1 MNLLKLLDRPIT
13 FHRCFVDITGS
24 INAALMLSNAVY
36 WTNKLPPE
44 RDGWFHKTKEEWT
57 EETGLTIREQDTARQ
72 RLVELQLLETRR
84 AGLPNAGCVSVLWL
98 RVNVDAMTAA
108 LSNPTNLRKAQI
120 ANLRKTHDQSAESA
134 DCSPFR
140 SKNNNYTSST
150 TTTRAREFLM
160 DLDWVPNEAA
170 FEKLQDSGIP
180 VEFICMSLHEFR
192 AYWLSRGEKKPDWN
206 PEFIRQTRHQ
216 FAYQHQ
222 QEQRRH
228 ERSEARSRVSGLPQN
243 QSRRQRKETVTER
256 NERYERF
263 AAGLDTG
270 NDAGIAAE
278 NAITAD
284 FTRH

>member
-24 INAALMLSNAVY
+24 ISAALLLSQAVY

-44 RDGWFHKTKEEWT
+44 REGWFHKSREEWLI
-57 EETGLTIREQDTARQ
+57 EIGLDRRELDTAR
-72 RLVELQLLETRR
+72 RVLESLEVLETRR
-84 AGLPNAGCVSVLWL
+84 AKLPNAGSVTGLWH
-98 RVNVDAMTAA
+98 RVNPDALARCLEAA
-108 LSNPTNLRKAQI
+108 TNGTKRTF
-120 ANLRKTHDQSAESA
+120 ANGTDRTDQRYESA
-134 DCSPFR
+134 FCSPIKE
-140 SKNNNYTSST
+140 KNNNYTSST

-228 ERSEARSRVSGLPQN
+228 DRSETRSRVSGLPTQ
-243 QSRRQRKETVTER
+243 QSGRQRRETVTER
-256 NERYERF
+256 NARYERF

-270 NDAGIAAE
+270 NDAEFAAE